1 MSKHRLPPAA
11 FLVFLLSALAA
22 AFPDDAAAE
31 PFEAFG
37 LRLAPPEAGLPAPD
51 PELPSPSEAPSPAT
65 ALPAASPLPSASDS
79 QAAASPQA
87 GAEAEAGAAATA
99 AAAEATEAARAAYE
113 ARAAELEAKVAELE
127 LALREAEEAGQALPE
142 GAVELERRIAELEA
156 ERDGLAGR
164 LAAERAGRLDL
175 EPYDELLLSGFGS
188 ARPRIGTWKV
198 EGGRASQLDAK
209 AFFARL
215 EMPLEQTKRPYLYRF
230 TARSEGQGWVGL
242 GLHLFASN
250 VRSRKGYGE
259 GRSLLVWLTRDPE
272 ERRIDATYLQLYR
285 SDDDVNMERVLDA
298 KLEERISDRNLVEV
312 LYDPETGYLAVALNG
327 RLAAKYRTWFGIEGG
342 IGVSL
347 RSLGGGASFSGFEV
361 LAAR

>member
-1 MSKHRLPPAA
+1 MSTHRPALAA

-22 AFPDDAAAE
+22 AYSDEAAAE
-31 PFEAFG
+31 PFEAFV
-37 LRLAPPEAGLPAPD
+37 LRLAPPEAGFPVPD
-51 PELPSPSEAPSPAT
+51 PELPSPSEAPGPAA
-65 ALPAASPLPSASDS
+65 ALPAASDLPSASDS

-87 GAEAEAGAAATA
+87 GAATA
-99 AAAEATEAARAAYE
+99 AAAEASAAEAEAARAAYE

-230 TARSEGQGWVGL
+230 TAVSQGQGWVGL

-272 ERRIDATYLQLYR
+272 ERRTDATYLQLYR

-298 KLEERISDRNLVEV
+298 KLEERIADRNLVEV